1 MFKKLG
7 LLTLCAASAFA
18 MHNVELNIND
28 KDLEFGARVDMGQF
42 NDTVEPDSV
51 FLGAKILHGSEDNSE
66 FTSSSDMQ
74 DYIEANFLMQRKVE
88 ATDLV
93 IGLGVKVNATKNFS
107 SVPLGLEASYRLAFS
122 DKFPLYLRGA
132 IYYAPEV
139 LAMQDAKNFLEY
151 RAALDLEVIKN
162 ASVTLGYRSLDTNYD
177 TNKGGDVNYNK
188 SVYVGFKFAF

>member
-1 MFKKLG
+1 MLKKLG
-7 LLTLCAASAFA
+7 LLAVCAASAFA
-18 MHNVELNIND
+18 MHTVELNVND
-28 KDLEFGARVDMGQF
+28 KDLEFGAQVDIGQF
-42 NDTVEPDSV
+42 NDNVEPDSV
-51 FLGAKILHGSEDNSE
+51 FVSAKILHGSVDNSE
-66 FTSSSDMQ
+66 LTSSSDMQ
-74 DYIEANFLMQRKVE
+74 DYIEASFLMQRNIKE
-88 ATDLV
+88 TGLV

-107 SVPLGLEASYRLAFS
+107 SVPLGAEASYRFAFS

-151 RAALDLEVIKN
+151 RAAFDLEVIKN
-162 ASVTLGYRSLDTNYD
+162 GSIMLGYRSLDTNYD